1 MISILIILLCASVF
15 SGIIIRTRSI
25 LSGRKGPKI
34 LQPLYNIW
42 LLLRKGSV
50 FSATS
55 SIVSQIA
62 PTVAL
67 AATLTAALMIPLG
80 RSYPALFSFD
90 ADFVLFAYLLAL
102 GRFAY
107 LATALDSG
115 GAFQGM
121 GASRESLFSL
131 LVEPAF
137 FIIMGSLAL
146 LTGNSSFSDIMYNF
160 HNDGINGIIM
170 GLLAAFVL
178 FNLLIIETG
187 RVPIDDATTHL
198 ELTMV
203 HESMLLDIS
212 GFDFALIQINTL
224 LKFSIFST
232 LIANCVIPQSLG
244 AMPYLP
250 LYFSVM
256 LLCAIIV
263 GWIESFTPRYSML
276 KNPSYMLAIS
286 SISFIAFLAA
296 VALQV
301 II

>member
-1 MISILIILLCASVF
+1 M
-15 SGIIIRTRSI
+15 
-25 LSGRKGPKI
+25 

-50 FSATS
+50 FSVTGSVVTQA
-55 SIVSQIA
+55 A

-80 RSYPALFSFD
+80 KYSPAIFSFD
-90 ADFVLFAYLLAL
+90 TDFVMFAYLLAL

-107 LATALDSG
+107 IANALDSG

-121 GASRESLFSL
+121 GASRKALFSL

-146 LTGNSSFSDIMYNF
+146 LTGNSSFSDVMYNF
-160 HNDGINGIIM
+160 HGDGINGSIM

-178 FNLLIIETG
+178 FNLLVIETG
-187 RVPIDDATTHL
+187 RVPIDDSTTHL
-198 ELTMV
+198 ELTMI
-203 HESMLLDIS
+203 HEAMVLDNS
-212 GFDFALIQINTL
+212 GFDYALMQIDNL
-224 LKFSIFST
+224 LKFSIFGT
-232 LIANCVIPQSLG
+232 LIASCIISQDIGVLQSLLLFAG
-244 AMPYLP
+244 IQ
-250 LYFSVM
+250 
-256 LLCAIIV
+256 LLCAVII
-263 GWIESFTPRYSML
+263 GCMESFRSRFSMR

-296 VALQV
+296 VAL
-301 II
+301 IIL

>member
-1 MISILIILLCASVF
+1 LVAILFILACAAFF
-15 SGIIIRTRSI
+15 SGITIRTRSI
-25 LSGRKGPKI
+25 FSGRKGPRI
-34 LQPLYNIW
+34 LQPLYDIR

-50 FSATS
+50 FSAAGSVVT
-55 SIVSQIA
+55 QAA

-80 RSYPALFSFD
+80 KYYPALFSFD
-90 ADFVLFAYLLAL
+90 ADFVMFAYLLAL

-107 LATALDSG
+107 LANALDSG

-121 GASRESLFSL
+121 GASREALFGL

-146 LTGNSSFSDIMYNF
+146 LTGNSSFADIMYNF

-178 FNLLIIETG
+178 FNLLLIETG
-187 RVPIDDATTHL
+187 RVPVDDPRTHL

-203 HESMLLDIS
+203 HEAMLLDNS
-212 GFDFALIQINTL
+212 GFDLALLKMNTL
-224 LKFSIFST
+224 LKFSIFGT
-232 LIANCVIPQSLG
+232 LIATCVIPQGMG
-244 AMPYLP
+244 AGRYVLLYLA
-250 LYFSVM
+250 VQ
-256 LLCAIIV
+256 LLCAVVV
-263 GWIESFTPRYSML
+263 GWIESFRPRYSML

-296 VALQV
+296 VALEV
-301 II
+301 I

>member
-1 MISILIILLCASVF
+1 MISLILILLCASVF

-25 LSGRKGPKI
+25 LSGRKGPRV
-34 LQPLYNIW
+34 LQPLYNIG

-50 FSATS
+50 FSATGS
-55 SIVSQIA
+55 VVAQLA

-67 AATLTAALMIPLG
+67 AATLTAALMVPLG
-80 RSYPALFSFD
+80 KHFGALISFD

-107 LATALDSG
+107 LLNALDSG

-121 GASRESLFSL
+121 GSSREALFSL

-146 LTGNSSFSDIMYNF
+146 LTGNTSFNDIMYNF

-187 RVPIDDATTHL
+187 RVPVDDPTTHL
-198 ELTMV
+198 ELTMI
-203 HESMLLDIS
+203 HEAIVLDNS
-212 GFDFALIQINTL
+212 GFDLALIHINTL
-224 LKFSIFST
+224 LKFSIFGM
-232 LIANCVIPQSLG
+232 LIATCVTPQSLSAAQSV
-244 AMPYLP
+244 AMFLGVQ
-250 LYFSVM
+250 LA
-256 LLCAIIV
+256 CAVAI
-263 GWIESFTPRYSML
+263 GWMESFRPRYAMV

-286 SISFIAFLAA
+286 SIAFIAFLAA

-301 II
+301 MI